1 MRFQA
6 LSVGAEVPTHCFSG
20 TVHSVFHQ
28 ACNVKLESH
37 KLLTLLPSEKDNV
50 PHGIRLNSS
59 SQPVF
64 LELLRVGQ
72 PVACR
77 GGILRI
83 DGPDFSVDLRTA
95 RPWHIDLKGLQI
107 DLRRCDQ
114 AQAWAIAWSELTT
127 YHHNRSDPSEI
138 RKGFPPSEG
147 PSADSKVL
155 LEQSDGAVPALLQ
168 ATRDLQFENVKTSV
182 RRLIGLGPGLTP
194 SGDDFLVGYVAGL
207 WCTASNHPSRMQ
219 FLAAFN
225 SELSE
230 TARNTNEISFVY
242 LRSAAKGHVSEPIA
256 TLAQHLKQSSDV
268 SSVRAATQAALQV
281 GHTSG
286 SAGVLGLLLG
296 CIPWQHPSL
305 SIPDGFLHSSTRR
318 DSIAQTRNPTRER
331 WRATMPWPGSDSA
344 YDLSRGFPLD
354 LVYNFVFKFTA

>member
-6 LSVGAEVPTHCFSG
+6 LSVGAEVPTYCFSG
-20 TVHSVFHQ
+20 TVHSVFRQ
-28 ACNVKLESH
+28 ACNVRFETH
-37 KLLTLLPSEKDNV
+37 RLLTLLPSEKDNL
-50 PHGIRLNSS
+50 PHGIRLNTSS
-59 SQPVF
+59 EPLF

-83 DGPDFSVDLRTA
+83 SGADFSVDLRTA
-95 RPWHIDLKGLQI
+95 RPWYIDLRGLHI

-127 YHHNRSDPSEI
+127 SHHRSDPSEV

-147 PSADSKVL
+147 PSADSTVL
-155 LEQSDGAVPALLQ
+155 LEQSGRAVPALLQ
-168 ATRDLQFENVKTSV
+168 ATRDLQFEYAKTSV

-194 SGDDFLVGYVAGL
+194 SGDDFLIGYVAGL
-207 WCTASNHPSRMQ
+207 RCTAGNNLSRMQ

-225 SELSE
+225 SELHE
-230 TARNTNEISFVY
+230 TARNTNEISSAY
-242 LRSAAKGHVSEPIA
+242 LRSATKGHVSEPLA
-256 TLAQHLKQSSDV
+256 TLAQHLTQAIDM
-268 SSVRAATQAALQV
+268 SSVRAATHAALQV

-296 CIPWQHPSL
+296 CITWQHPAHPISSDL
-305 SIPDGFLHSSTRR
+305 LHSPTRR
-318 DSIAQTRNPTRER
+318 DSIAQPRNPTRER
-331 WRATMPWPGSDSA
+331 SQSTIPRLGTDAA
-344 YDLSRGFPLD
+344 YDLSRGFPID